1 MKKKLLAFVMAATMV
16 FSLAACGSSS
26 SNDSSNSGSSSDS
39 DSAQSGDEV
48 QTFKLGSIGPLTGDA
63 AIYGQAV
70 VNGAQLAVDEI
81 NASDSK
87 IKFEFKGE
95 DDEADGEKSTNA
107 YNQLMDWGMQV
118 LVGPTTTG
126 ASMAVADVCNSE
138 RTFMITPSAS
148 AVDVTAGKDNVFQVC
163 FTDPNQGISSADYI
177 AENMP
182 DAKIAVLYR
191 NDDAY
196 SQGIQGSR
204 SAQYI
209 DENFDSPKIAIIYKN
224 DDQYSIGIRDNFKA
238 EADSRGMDIV
248 YEGTFTN
255 DTATDF
261 SVQLSGAQSA
271 GADLVFM
278 PIYYQPASIV
288 LAQAKAMGYAPTF
301 FGVDGMDGILTMEGF
316 DPSLAEGLML
326 LTPFS
331 ATVPETQSFVEAYT
345 AANDGVT
352 PNQFAADAYDGVY
365 IVKEALEKAG
375 CTADMSSADI
385 CEALVA
391 QMTQIS
397 YSGLTGKDMTW
408 NAEGQVSKAPTAYV
422 IKGGEYVLPEV

>member
-1 MKKKLLAFVMAATMV
+1 MKKTLSMLLAGAMLATA
-16 FSLAACGSSS
+16 LTGCGGSAS
-26 SNDSSNSGSSSDS
+26 SSSDS
-39 DSAQSGDEV
+39 QNSGSDSTASG
-48 QTFKLGSIGPLTGDA
+48 TAFKIGGTGPLTGAA
-63 AIYGQAV
+63 AIYGNACK
-70 VNGAQLAVDEI
+70 NGAQIAVDEI
-81 NASDSK
+81 NAEGGD
-87 IKFEFKGE
+87 IQFELNYQ
-95 DDEADGEKSTNA
+95 DDEHDAEKAVNA
-107 YNQLMDWGMQV
+107 YNTLKDWGMQLSLGSV
-118 LVGPTTTG
+118 TSKPCEATAAENYSDRIFAL
-126 ASMAVADVCNSE
+126 
-138 RTFMITPSAS
+138 TPSAS
-148 AVDVTAGKDNVFQVC
+148 TVAVTADKDNVFQMC
-163 FTDPNQGISSADYI
+163 FVDPNQGTA
-177 AENMP
+177 
-182 DAKIAVLYR
+182 
-191 NDDAY
+191 
-196 SQGIQGSR
+196 

-209 DENFDSPKIAIIYKN
+209 AEQKLGTKVAIIWKN
-224 DDQYSIGIRDNFKA
+224 DDVYSTGIHDKFVEEAKTKGLQVVSDN
-238 EADSRGMDIV
+238 
-248 YEGTFTN
+248 TFTDASAN
-255 DTATDF
+255 DF
-261 SVQLSGAQSA
+261 SVQLNDAKSK
-271 GADLVFM
+271 GADLVFLPM
-278 PIYYQPASIV
+278 YYQPASLI
-288 LAQAKAMGYAPTF
+288 LTQANAMGYAPKF

-422 IKGGEYVLPEV
+422 IKGGEYVLPEA